1 MQIVRDD
8 DDELESLEAER
19 ERMKLPR
26 REDSLAYVDM
36 TENIEA
42 VHIFSQVGTLAE
54 TARRTGLSIHALT
67 KMSRQPWWI
76 RELMGIQREQ
86 TALENVRLSK
96 LYGETLDQIE
106 ERLEVG
112 DTQFNRMTGD
122 IVNVPLSADSLVKI
136 GKMLFEHRQLV
147 REAPTSIISEQK
159 SNKLEDL
166 AEKLER
172 LGAIRSEGQIIDIDE
187 DGQIVNKESDD
198 GRII

>member
-1 MQIVRDD
+1 MQIIRDD
-8 DDELESLEAER
+8 DDEIEGVEAER

-26 REDSLAYVDM
+26 REDSLAHVEV

-54 TARRTGLSIHALT
+54 TSRQTGLSIHALQ

-86 TALENVRLSK
+86 TAIENVRLSK
-96 LYGETLDQIE
+96 LYGQTLDQIE
-106 ERLEVG
+106 ERLDVG
-112 DTQFNRMTGD
+112 DMHYNRMTGE
-122 IVNVPLSADSLVKI
+122 VESVPLSADSLVKI
-136 GKMLFEHRQLV
+136 GKMLFEQRQLV

-172 LGAIRSEGQIIDIDE
+172 LGAYRSEGEVIEIDSE
-187 DGQIVNKESDD
+187 GNIVDKDKQQ
-198 GRII
+198 